1 MDSLEEDEIYERE
14 TSHEDIYTAEGL
26 DRALEDDAI
35 EDYEEAFMKG
45 YRTAI

>member
-1 MDSLEEDEIYERE
+1 MSFFEEDEMYERE
-14 TSHEDIYTAEGL
+14 TNHEDIYTAEGL
-26 DRALEDDAI
+26 DNALEDDAI

>member
-1 MDSLEEDEIYERE
+1 MDFFEEDEIYERE
-14 TSHEDIYTAEGL
+14 TSHDDIYTTEGL
-26 DRALEDDAI
+26 DNALEDDAI